1 MVKFIEKIIG
11 FGERQGEI
19 EKKVADFIIEIL
31 KQNGIEYYLHKF
43 ETEIPEIKKSILMAD
58 SKLIDSKATSFV
70 SGKIVEK
77 GSLVSSLIPS
87 RFLLDYQNINFN
99 PACDAISQ
107 SNFYFSPSL
116 AIAKKDLV
124 SIMNAD
130 NIFAEVL
137 VERKKHE
144 SKNILVGNNK
154 NPYNIIFAHY
164 DSVSIGA
171 TDNAS
176 GVAVVMNTVLSNN
189 ELLEKN
195 LFVFSGN
202 EELSYD
208 KPTYWGHG
216 FRAFEDSY
224 FELLKNARGIFVIDC
239 VGNGKTVLTNNLDI
253 GQLAF
258 PIKNKT
264 ILTDKIFIMHSDIE
278 KLFKVYHSE
287 LDDLSQLGEKDLAE
301 AYDLLIGELK

>member
-1 MVKFIEKIIG
+1 MKFIEKIIS
-11 FGERQGEI
+11 FGERQGEAE
-19 EKKVADFIIEIL
+19 EKAADFIIETLEQGKI
-31 KQNGIEYYLHKF
+31 NYHLHKF
-43 ETEIPEIKKSILMAD
+43 ETEIPEIKKSMLMAD

-99 PACDAISQ
+99 PDCDVISQ

-124 SIMNAD
+124 NIMNAD

-144 SKNILVGNNK
+144 SKNILVGNIN
-154 NPYNIIFAHY
+154 NPDNIIFAHY

-176 GVAVVMNTVLSNN
+176 GVAVVMNAVLSDN
-189 ELLEKN
+189 ELLGKD

-216 FRAFEDSY
+216 FRALEDSY
-224 FELLKNARGIFVIDC
+224 FELLKNAKRILVIDC
-239 VGNGKTVLTNNLDI
+239 VGNGKAVLTNDFNI

-258 PIKNKT
+258 PIENT
-264 ILTDKIFIMHSDIE
+264 DILTDKISIMHSDME

-287 LDDLSQLGEKDLAE
+287 LDDLSQLSEKNLAE
-301 AYDLLIGELK
+301 AYDLLIGKLK